1 MKKIIFS
8 VFMVFILSSVA
19 NAKVYIIY
27 NKETSE
33 VYSVSEKNDTVVPEG
48 YVLVEEK
55 GNIKQLGL
63 SKNPSYYTYE
73 NGDFIVNND
82 KLNEDLAAQEKY
94 EKKQEELKKINEK
107 AKKMAYEALVESGAE
122 FEVITEKYFDTG
134 EDEIAN
140 EKSEETTK

>member
-1 MKKIIFS
+1 MKKIF
-8 VFMVFILSSVA
+8 FIVLGCFICSASFA
-19 NAKVYIIY
+19 NVYVIY
-27 NKETSE
+27 DSETNE

-48 YVLVEEK
+48 KVVAEI
-55 GNIKQLGL
+55 GGTIRQLGL
-63 SKNPSYYTYE
+63 SQNPCYYTYE
-73 NGDFIVNND
+73 NGIFIVNND
-82 KLNEDLAAQEKY
+82 KINEDLTAQAEY